1 MFPHRRAMRALALG
15 SAPGSQVHARAARRW
30 SGQLLLAAI
39 AAFALAAPAAATQR
53 LPQEF
58 ETVGHLTSPGTA
70 AGTWTGAGPVEAAGT
85 YEETFRFAGNTI
97 HSRKVL
103 VGAGGTIVLEIRAV
117 VVWLDACTAGFNAGS
132 WHVFDATGAYG
143 ELKGG
148 GAPAATV
155 ESFGNVC
162 TGVIDVVHEG
172 AVTE

>member
-1 MFPHRRAMRALALG
+1 MFPHRRAMRALALS
-15 SAPGSQVHARAARRW
+15 SAPGSQVHARAARMR

-39 AAFALAAPAAATQR
+39 AALALAAPAAATQR

-70 AGTWTGAGPVEAAGT
+70 AGTWTGTGPVEAAGT

-148 GAPAATV
+148 GVPAATV